1 MNLNEYQK
9 NASKT
14 DTFGQQKLNDISASE
29 PAYVAKILGL
39 AGESGEVAEK
49 YKKIIR
55 DHEGKITAEDKKEIV
70 KELGDVLWYVA
81 LLAKYLNVSMEE
93 VAQANL
99 DKLASRHARKAI
111 KGNGDN
117 R

>member
-1 MNLNEYQK
+1 MTFDEYQK
-9 NASKT
+9 QAATT
-14 DTFGQQKLNDISASE
+14 DMLGDGSSMTDANN

-39 AGESGEVAEK
+39 AGEAGEVAEK

-55 DHEGKITAEDKKEIV
+55 DKKGVVSSNDKAEIT

-81 LLAKYLNVSMEE
+81 MLAAYLGVPFSK
-93 VAQANL
+93 VASGNL
-99 DKLASRHARKAI
+99 DKLSSRKQR
-111 KGNGDN
+111 GVQRGSGDN